1 VHTGQAESEAR
12 NAAIGEKIDG
22 KIERVEMRE
31 GLEALREQGARAAV
45 AISSWATLCQASRSS

>member
-1 VHTGQAESEAR
+1 VHTGQAKSEAR

-31 GLEALREQGARAAV
+31 GLEALRQQGEVAV
-45 AISSWATLCQASRSS
+45 AHVAALQPEQL